1 MSEPPHSSPHP
12 SSFSSSPSLR
22 HTRHQSRQ
30 YLHISQQINS
40 VEHNPCRE
48 LSNIHCGPPSHS
60 FFSHPPTHSAV
71 CSTQKHASHSYF
83 IDSCPSLFPRLP
95 QLASSLL
102 PKSLRPSVCHIAQA
116 SQRRTTCVF
125 CTCRGSNWILHS
137 SFMYKSA
144 ALSGIWRGEDA
155 APVKWFLSYIF
166 MGRLYPFVIQYHR
179 LNVMLLCSFFSHT
192 INQANTTKHFITLGD

>member
-1 MSEPPHSSPHP
+1 MSEPPHSSPHL
-12 SSFSSSPSLR
+12 SSFSSSPSLG
-22 HTRHQSRQ
+22 HKGHQSRQ

-137 SFMYKSA
+137 SFIYKSA
-144 ALSGIWRGEDA
+144 ALSGI
-155 APVKWFLSYIF
+155 
-166 MGRLYPFVIQYHR
+166 
-179 LNVMLLCSFFSHT
+179 
-192 INQANTTKHFITLGD
+192 

>member
-1 MSEPPHSSPHP
+1 MSEPPHSSPHL

-71 CSTQKHASHSYF
+71 CSKT
-83 IDSCPSLFPRLP
+83 RV
-95 QLASSLL
+95 SLL
-102 PKSLRPSVCHIAQA
+102 FHWFMPFLVPQTPSVGIVSAAEIPKAIGVPHRSGLTKKNNMCVLYL
-116 SQRRTTCVF
+116 QREQ
-125 CTCRGSNWILHS
+125 LDS
-137 SFMYKSA
+137 SFLIYLQIGCAKWDLTRRGCSSIEMISLIHFHGTT
-144 ALSGIWRGEDA
+144 LSICHSV
-155 APVKWFLSYIF
+155 PQTQCHV
-166 MGRLYPFVIQYHR
+166 
-179 LNVMLLCSFFSHT
+179 
-192 INQANTTKHFITLGD
+192 TT